1 MKRELLEVR
10 KSTRCSV
17 DQLSSCCHF
26 VRDWLGIR
34 LKHSWSQKAMDIQ
47 HIRNFIPF
55 SLIYLFR
62 TAQALVCVCM
72 CVCVFVCVYVCTCE
86 HVHVRWGRQPI
97 CGFESGDVVV
107 LTTYSNMW
115 GKGFEFSAW
124 SKTPGLWYFIP
135 SWPVG
140 KIQHLCYTQTKEC
153 VRDTGMLPGLNSPS
167 SSKPSDFYS
176 PHTSLLYRRS

>member
-1 MKRELLEVR
+1 MLPFCPRLARNQAETFLITKGYGHPAYKELYTFLL
-10 KSTRCSV
+10 
-17 DQLSSCCHF
+17 DLPLQDSS
-26 VRDWLGIR
+26 GT
-34 LKHSWSQKAMDIQ
+34 S
-47 HIRNFIPF
+47 
-55 SLIYLFR
+55 
-62 TAQALVCVCM
+62 VCVCM
-72 CVCVFVCVYVCTCE
+72 CMCVFVCVYVCTCE

-97 CGFESGDVVV
+97 CGFESGDVIV